1 MSNIMFVSLGCDK
14 NSVDSEFML
23 GELCAH
29 GYNIVNDFCDADIAV
44 INTCSFISDAK
55 RESINTILE
64 AAEYKKTGKL
74 KKLVVTGC
82 LAQRYYKEIKEQ
94 IPEADIIIGT
104 TAIDKIVD
112 AIEQETDFVED
123 INRLPLPETQR
134 ISTTGGFYSYLKIA
148 EGCDKRCTYCVI
160 PYVRGRYRS
169 IPLERLI
176 EEAKYLASLGTKEL
190 IIVAQE
196 TTLYGTDLYGKKML
210 PELIRSLEQI
220 DGIKWIRLMYCY
232 PEEIDDEFVNMFVTS
247 KKLCHYIDLPIQ
259 SASDE
264 ILRRM
269 GRRTNSSEI
278 RNIIDKLK
286 KAIPDI
292 VIRTSLIAG
301 FPGETDEDFEDTVN
315 FVKDVKFQRLGCF
328 TYSKEENTPAAKF
341 KNQIPERIK
350 KKRRNEI
357 MKLQQEISAEHNRQL
372 IGKDM
377 DVMIEGRLPEDNI
390 WIGRSYMDAPGVDGY
405 VFVNSDRE
413 YISGD
418 IIRVKITD
426 AKEYDLVGTAL

>member
-123 INRLPLPETQR
+123 INRLPLPKTQR

-169 IPLERLI
+169 IPLERLV

>member
-169 IPLERLI
+169 IPLERLV

-377 DVMIEGRLPEDNI
+377 DVMIEGRLPEDSI

>member
-123 INRLPLPETQR
+123 INRLPLPKTQR

-301 FPGETDEDFEDTVN
+301 FPGETDEDFENTVN

-377 DVMIEGRLPEDNI
+377 DVMIEGRLPEDSI

>member
-123 INRLPLPETQR
+123 INRLPLPKTQR

-301 FPGETDEDFEDTVN
+301 FPGETDEDFENTVN

>member
-123 INRLPLPETQR
+123 INRLPLPKTQR

-169 IPLERLI
+169 IPLERLV

-377 DVMIEGRLPEDNI
+377 DVMIEGRLPEDSI